1 MHLVKVNEGSREL
14 GSTRFSTENYWLR
27 RAVGVQ
33 LITDNSFGECLMLPR
48 DMNRPQG
55 QNAHSTMSFW
65 HNEEKIT
72 PYIAGV
78 MVMWNVTLTDT
89 FIICHN

>member
-1 MHLVKVNEGSREL
+1 MCPSQRCLMGLSDSCAHGKPLISLEVSIFIHLVKVNEGSREL

-48 DMNRPQG
+48 DVK
-55 QNAHSTMSFW
+55 STPRS
-65 HNEEKIT
+65 
-72 PYIAGV
+72 
-78 MVMWNVTLTDT
+78 
-89 FIICHN
+89 